1 MSLALAGR
9 FFTTVL
15 PGKSKFSL
23 LIYFIHSRVYG
34 VGLPGWLSDNQPVM
48 QEPQETKIQSLDQE
62 ASLKEGMATHS
73 NILAWRIPMDRG
85 AWQAMV
91 HRVAKSQT

>member
-9 FFTTVL
+9 LFTTVL
-15 PGKSKFSL
+15 PGKSKSSL

-34 VGLPGWLSDNQPVM
+34 VGLPGWPSDNQPVM
-48 QEPQETKIQSLDQE
+48 QETPVLSLGQEGLLEES
-62 ASLKEGMATHS
+62 MATHS

-85 AWQAMV
+85 A
-91 HRVAKSQT
+91 

>member
-9 FFTTVL
+9 LFTTVL

-34 VGLPGWLSDNQPVM
+34 VGLPGWPSDNQPVM
-48 QEPQETKIQSLDQE
+48 QETPVLSLGQEGLLEES
-62 ASLKEGMATHS
+62 MATHS

-85 AWQAMV
+85 A
-91 HRVAKSQT
+91 

>member
-15 PGKSKFSL
+15 PGTSKFSL

-48 QEPQETKIQSLDQE
+48 QETPVLSLGQEDLLEES
-62 ASLKEGMATHS
+62 MATHS

-85 AWQAMV
+85 A
-91 HRVAKSQT
+91 